1 MHIGPGCVVV
11 LTLTCPLAR
20 LQITQVHPG
29 GIGEAL
35 SIVYTCTHARCQSNR
50 LVAALRNVSGE
61 TRARGTKRAHAPYGY
76 TGPYVSLMCVPSRAT
91 LMRLRGH
98 ALSPACHG
106 RTAMRQSVRGC
117 Y

>member
-61 TRARGTKRAHAPYGY
+61 KRAPEGRNAP
-76 TGPYVSLMCVPSRAT
+76 TRHTVT
-91 LMRLRGH
+91 LVH
-98 ALSPACHG
+98 TFP
-106 RTAMRQSVRGC
+106 
-117 Y
+117 